1 MFQWCNALFISIFEL
16 NMLVKIGV
24 IFMPFSNPTCHF
36 RATADFTVCT
46 VCWNSTIRS
55 NLFSMLLPSLR
66 KMWLQKSCG
75 NMGPLCLTN
84 WLEPL
89 FSAKLPPKLVQHVSF
104 GWIQFIHQIPL
115 FIPWIWP
122 SSSILNYGI
131 FLFVKYLCLFTQK
144 SNIE

>member
-1 MFQWCNALFISIFEL
+1 M
-16 NMLVKIGV
+16 
-24 IFMPFSNPTCHF
+24 
-36 RATADFTVCT
+36 D
-46 VCWNSTIRS
+46 
-55 NLFSMLLPSLR
+55 
-66 KMWLQKSCG
+66 
-75 NMGPLCLTN
+75 PLCLTN

-131 FLFVKYLCLFTQK
+131 FLFVKYIFVFVYSEVKYWVKRSFNHAENWTSKTEYQK
-144 SNIE
+144 FVFIFVLLLLDNSIWHIFF